1 MIWSRRSNGYVWWMC
16 LLVYLYKLRGNF
28 PDQQDWMKGNHQSP
42 LPMKWTTSK
51 FHCHSHSSHLNFAP
65 VLAIREPVL
74 SIRTN
79 MALRLPVLDSLDWQ
93 AVSFLALFSQIQI
106 SGIELQMVSTC
117 KAFLLLTYGPSP
129 CLLLSPPSLI
139 LELMWHSSEVYQRQ
153 NSLCGIPHFTELRWS
168 F

>member
-1 MIWSRRSNGYVWWMC
+1 MAMYDECAYWSIYINYVVTSLINKIEWR
-16 LLVYLYKLRGNF
+16 VTTNPPF
-28 PDQQDWMKGNHQSP
+28 
-42 LPMKWTTSK
+42 PMKWTTSK

-79 MALRLPVLDSLDWQ
+79 MALKLPVLDSLDWQ
-93 AVSFLALFSQIQI
+93 AVTFLALFSQIQI